1 MEEEEKKSSESFRGF
16 ELEKLRREK
25 IERPNCCWTILG
37 KDDGTI
43 KNDRE
48 SGETRMVGAV
58 RIYNVS
64 NDISRIRLVEGGN
77 VVVAVGGL
85 DTSKIEKGRKEIGG
99 IIIVEHILSAM

>member
-48 SGETRMVGAV
+48 D
-58 RIYNVS
+58 S
-64 NDISRIRLVEGGN
+64 NGGRGKN
-77 VVVAVGGL
+77 L
-85 DTSKIEKGRKEIGG
+85 
-99 IIIVEHILSAM
+99 